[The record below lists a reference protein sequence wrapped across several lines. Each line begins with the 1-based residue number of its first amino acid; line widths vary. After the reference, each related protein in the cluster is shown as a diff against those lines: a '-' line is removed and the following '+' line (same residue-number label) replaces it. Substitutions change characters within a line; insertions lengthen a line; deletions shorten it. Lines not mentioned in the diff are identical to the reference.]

1 MKKILWSTAGILTL
15 ATLAW
20 VQVTRPAR
28 RELASL
34 MPAGPMIYLE
44 AKDFHSLLADWNGSN
59 VKQNWLTSANYSV
72 FSNSNLL
79 QKLQGLYQE
88 YGNVAGFLPGIPGTL
103 EITGR
108 ESALGLYEFTEQQ
121 FVYITRVDE
130 SQLTASQLWRL
141 REKFTVRQAS
151 GISFYMRRDD
161 ASHRTVAFAYID
173 GWLVLSTRDD
183 LMANTLALIAGQ
195 TTAQPATRAGV
206 VRDENV
212 ANLASETWYTRAL
225 AQAGTAGELRMALN
239 MHALVSDVRFRS
251 YWIQRNISE
260 LRPFEGEIVDVQRTQ
275 QEIDENRILVRL
287 PEQQVAVPSSRALDA
302 MAALRAIAPADGAL
316 ALAWAE
322 PSSDMVESLIEN
334 RLLKPGADIR
344 PNGQYAP
351 EAVSTDTSAGTEQ
364 DLETRIDEPAL
375 ASAVGGELKSERL
388 RQLIAGASPE
398 ALLQI
403 GTSATTS
410 GFIRTPT
417 VLVISAP
424 VNWDANAI
432 RTALTSAIET
442 LWSTSQLGVG
452 WQATAMGSHAAEQ
465 LNGLATL
472 EFAIDG
478 KLLYLANDPTLLLAT
493 LNRAG
498 AAPLPSGPAYAAE
511 FHHARERADYL
522 TIMRALD
529 FGGHPQTFLFVPQG
543 NRTPQFFSE
552 NLPSLSSVFSFIQ
565 SMTITRVE
573 NPNSESQRVVYR

>member
-1 MKKILWSTAGILTL
+1 
-15 ATLAW
+15 
-20 VQVTRPAR
+20 
-28 RELASL
+28 
-34 MPAGPMIYLE
+34 
-44 AKDFHSLLADWNGSN
+44 
-59 VKQNWLTSANYSV
+59 
-72 FSNSNLL
+72 
-79 QKLQGLYQE
+79 
-88 YGNVAGFLPGIPGTL
+88 
-103 EITGR
+103 
-108 ESALGLYEFTEQQ
+108 
-121 FVYITRVDE
+121 
-130 SQLTASQLWRL
+130 
-141 REKFTVRQAS
+141 
-151 GISFYMRRDD
+151 
-161 ASHRTVAFAYID
+161 
-173 GWLVLSTRDD
+173 
-183 LMANTLALIAGQ
+183 
-195 TTAQPATRAGV
+195 
-206 VRDENV
+206 
-212 ANLASETWYTRAL
+212 
-225 AQAGTAGELRMALN
+225 MALN

-287 PEQQVAVPSSRALDA
+287 PEQQVAVPGSRALNA

-316 ALAWAE
+316 AMAWAE
-322 PSSDMVESLIEN
+322 PSSDMVESLIES
-334 RLLKPGADIR
+334 RLLKPGTDIR

-375 ASAVGGELKSERL
+375 ASAVSGELKAERL
-388 RQLIAGASPE
+388 RRLISGASPE

-403 GTSATTS
+403 GTSATAS

-424 VNWDANAI
+424 ANWDANAI
-432 RTALTSAIET
+432 RTALTSAVET

-452 WQATAMGSHAAEQ
+452 WQATAMGLHAAEQ

-478 KLLYLANDPTLLLAT
+478 KLLYLANDPTLLQAT
-493 LNRAG
+493 LNRSG

-511 FHHARERADYL
+511 FHHALERADYL

-552 NLPSLSSVFSFIQ
+552 NLPSLSSVFSFVQ
-565 SMTITRVE
+565 SMMITRTE
-573 NPNSESQRVVYR
+573 NANSELQRVVYR

>member
-20 VQVTRPAR
+20 VQVNRPAQR
-28 RELASL
+28 DLASL

-44 AKDFHSLLADWNGSN
+44 AKDFHSLLSDWNRSR
-59 VKQNWLTSANYSV
+59 VKQDWLNSANYSV

-88 YGNVAGFLPGIPGTL
+88 YGNVAGFVPGLPGTL
-103 EITGR
+103 EIAGR
-108 ESALGLYEFTEQQ
+108 ESALGLYEFTDQQ

-130 SQLTASQLWRL
+130 SQLTTSQLWRL

-151 GISFYMRRDD
+151 GVSFYMRRDD
-161 ASHRTVAFAYID
+161 ASHRTVAFAYTD

-183 LMANTLALIAGQ
+183 LMANTLALIAR
-195 TTAQPATRAGV
+195 PASAEPDRARV

-212 ANLASETWYTRAL
+212 ASLAGETWYTRAL

-239 MHALVSDVRFRS
+239 MQSLVSDVRFRS

-287 PEQQVAVPSSRALDA
+287 PEQQLVLPRSSALDTV
-302 MAALRAIAPADGAL
+302 AALRAIAPADAAL
-316 ALAWAE
+316 AMGWAE
-322 PSSDMVESLIEN
+322 PSPDMVESLIES
-334 RLLKPGADIR
+334 RLLKPGTDIR
-344 PNGQYAP
+344 HNGQYAP
-351 EAVSTDTSAGTEQ
+351 EAVSTDSSAGTEQ
-364 DLETRIDEPAL
+364 DLETRIDEPTL
-375 ASAVGGELKSERL
+375 GSAVGGELKSEQL
-388 RQLIAGASPE
+388 RQLISGASPE
-398 ALLQI
+398 ALLQV
-403 GTSATTS
+403 GTSATAS

-417 VLVISAP
+417 VLVISASS
-424 VNWDANAI
+424 NWDANAV
-432 RTALTSAIET
+432 RTALASAVET
-442 LWSTSQLGVG
+442 LWSTSQPGVG

-478 KLLYLANDPTLLLAT
+478 RLLYLANDPTLLLAT
-493 LNRAG
+493 LNRSG
-498 AAPLPSGPAYAAE
+498 AAPLPSGPAYTAE
-511 FHHARERADYL
+511 FHHTRERADYL

-543 NRTPQFFSE
+543 SRTPQFFSE
-552 NLPSLSSVFSFIQ
+552 NLPSVSSVFSFIR
-565 SMTITRVE
+565 SMMITRTE
-573 NPNSESQRVVYR
+573 NAGSELQRVIYR

>member
-44 AKDFHSLLADWNGSN
+44 AKDLHSLLADWNGSN
-59 VKQNWLTSANYSV
+59 VKQNWLMSANYNV

-103 EITGR
+103 EIAGR

-121 FVYITRVDE
+121 FVYVTRVDE
-130 SQLTASQLWRL
+130 SQFTASQLWRL

-183 LMANTLALIAGQ
+183 LIANTLALIAGQ
-195 TTAQPATRAGV
+195 TAS
-206 VRDENV
+206 
-212 ANLASETWYTRAL
+212 NLASETWYTRAL
-225 AQAGTAGELRMALN
+225 AEAGTAGELRMALN
-239 MHALVSDVRFRS
+239 MQALVSDVRFRS

-275 QEIDENRILVRL
+275 QEIDENRTLVRL
-287 PEQQVAVPSSRALDA
+287 PEQQVAVPSPRALDA
-302 MAALRAIAPADGAL
+302 MAALRAIAPADAAL
-316 ALAWAE
+316 AMAWAQ
-322 PSSDMVESLIEN
+322 PSSDMVESLIES

-344 PNGQYAP
+344 SNGRYAP
-351 EAVSTDTSAGTEQ
+351 EAVSTDASAGTEQ

-375 ASAVGGELKSERL
+375 GSAVGGELRSERL
-388 RQLIAGASPE
+388 RQLISGASPE

-403 GTSATTS
+403 GTSATAS

-424 VNWDANAI
+424 TNWDANAI
-432 RTALTSAIET
+432 RAALTSAVET
-442 LWSTSQLGVG
+442 LWSMSQLGVG
-452 WQATAMGSHAAEQ
+452 WQGTAMGSHAAEQ

-493 LNRAG
+493 LNRSG

-565 SMTITRVE
+565 SMMITRTE
-573 NPNSESQRVVYR
+573 SASSESHRVVYR

>member
-44 AKDFHSLLADWNGSN
+44 GKDFHSLLADWNGSN

-88 YGNVAGFLPGIPGTL
+88 YGNVAGFLPGVPGTL
-103 EITGR
+103 EIAGR

-161 ASHRTVAFAYID
+161 ASHRTVAFAYTD

-183 LMANTLALIAGQ
+183 LMAHTLALIAGQ
-195 TTAQPATRAGV
+195 TAS
-206 VRDENV
+206 
-212 ANLASETWYTRAL
+212 NLASETWYTRAL

-239 MHALVSDVRFRS
+239 IQALVSDIRFRS

-260 LRPFEGEIVDVQRTQ
+260 LRPFEGEIVDVQRTP

-287 PEQQVAVPSSRALDA
+287 PEQQAAVPGSGALDA
-302 MAALRAIAPADGAL
+302 VAALRAIAPADAAL
-316 ALAWAE
+316 AKAWAL
-322 PSSDMVESLIEN
+322 PSPEMVESLIES
-334 RLLKPGADIR
+334 RLLKPGAEAA
-344 PNGQYAP
+344 PNFQYAP
-351 EAVSTDTSAGTEQ
+351 EAVLTDTSAGTEQ

-375 ASAVGGELKSERL
+375 ASAVGGELKSGAL
-388 RQLIAGASPE
+388 KQLVSRASPE

-403 GTSATTS
+403 GTSATAS

-424 VNWDANAI
+424 ANWDANAI
-432 RTALTSAIET
+432 RPALTSAVET

-452 WQATAMGSHAAEQ
+452 WQTTVMGSHAVEQ

-493 LNRAG
+493 LNRSG
-498 AAPLPSGPAYAAE
+498 TAPMPSGPSYAAE

-529 FGGHPQTFLFVPQG
+529 FGGRPQTFLFVPQG

-573 NPNSESQRVVYR
+573 NPNSESQRVVYK